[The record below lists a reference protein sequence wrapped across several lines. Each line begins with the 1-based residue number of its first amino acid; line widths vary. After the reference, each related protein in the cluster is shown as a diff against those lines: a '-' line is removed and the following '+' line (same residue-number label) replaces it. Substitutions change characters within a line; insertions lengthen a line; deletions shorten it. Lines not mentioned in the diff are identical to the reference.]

1 MESRRRRYGRA
12 VVNHGN
18 ESFKINQI
26 HAVAPLVPLFMM
38 PVPYD
43 KILIN
48 TISCQ
53 ENAQLA

>member
-26 HAVAPLVPLFMM
+26 HPVAPLVLLFMM
-38 PVPYD
+38 PAPSD
-43 KILIN
+43 RILIN
-48 TISCQ
+48 AIPFQ
-53 ENAQLA
+53 ENA